1 MIILMIRASDSSPP
15 ARGRRLRNWVIIWI
29 RLIHPLLRGADSLC
43 LGLYACPCDS
53 SPPARGRHSF
63 VSGSLNSNR
72 FIPSCEGQTS
82 FSPFTVCSA
91 AIHPLLRG
99 ADSVHARERARKGD
113 SSPPARGRPNAN
125 KHFLYCYRF
134 IPSCEGQTLSVYA
147 AFSRLKHLVVQ
158 FAQILLSTRHTS
170 FPLHI
175 ICRKN
180 IFFAIFPNIFF
191 IFFQSSF
198 HIHHPRQFLC
208 LHLHSYLLCI
218 FVHL

>member
-29 RLIHPLLRGADSLC
+29 RL
-43 LGLYACPCDS
+43 DS
-53 SPPARGRHSF
+53 SPPARGRLYHC
-63 VSGSLNSNR
+63 G
-72 FIPSCEGQTS
+72 
-82 FSPFTVCSA
+82 
-91 AIHPLLRG
+91 LLYMPG
-99 ADSVHARERARKGD
+99 
-113 SSPPARGRPNAN
+113 
-125 KHFLYCYRF
+125 RF

-170 FPLHI
+170 FPLHDV

>member
-1 MIILMIRASDSSPP
+1 MSPKHPLLRGANVAGFVAGFVAFETSPP
-15 ARGRRLRNWVIIWI
+15 ARGRRIRSADLFLSWRN
-29 RLIHPLLRGADSLC
+29 
-43 LGLYACPCDS
+43 
-53 SPPARGRHSF
+53 
-63 VSGSLNSNR
+63 
-72 FIPSCEGQTS
+72 
-82 FSPFTVCSA
+82 
-91 AIHPLLRG
+91 
-99 ADSVHARERARKGD
+99 
-113 SSPPARGRPNAN
+113 
-125 KHFLYCYRF
+125 

-170 FPLHI
+170 FPLHDV

>member
-1 MIILMIRASDSSPP
+1 MLYQMKLQQNMINPLLRGAVSDERFKIECRIDSSPP
-15 ARGRRLRNWVIIWI
+15 ARGRLRF
-29 RLIHPLLRGADSLC
+29 LLPV
-43 LGLYACPCDS
+43 GL
-53 SPPARGRHSF
+53 R
-63 VSGSLNSNR
+63 
-72 FIPSCEGQTS
+72 
-82 FSPFTVCSA
+82 
-91 AIHPLLRG
+91 
-99 ADSVHARERARKGD
+99 
-113 SSPPARGRPNAN
+113 
-125 KHFLYCYRF
+125 YRF

-170 FPLHI
+170 FPLHDV

>member
-1 MIILMIRASDSSPP
+1 MD
-15 ARGRRLRNWVIIWI
+15 
-29 RLIHPLLRGADSLC
+29 
-43 LGLYACPCDS
+43 
-53 SPPARGRHSF
+53 F
-63 VSGSLNSNR
+63 
-72 FIPSCEGQTS
+72 
-82 FSPFTVCSA
+82 

-99 ADSVHARERARKGD
+99 ADQAPISLITAEGD
-113 SSPPARGRPNAN
+113 SSPPARGRLVPFRYV
-125 KHFLYCYRF
+125 HVVERF

-170 FPLHI
+170 FPLHDV

>member
-1 MIILMIRASDSSPP
+1 MSEIIDNRA
-15 ARGRRLRNWVIIWI
+15 R
-29 RLIHPLLRGADSLC
+29 
-43 LGLYACPCDS
+43 
-53 SPPARGRHSF
+53 
-63 VSGSLNSNR
+63 
-72 FIPSCEGQTS
+72 
-82 FSPFTVCSA
+82 

-99 ADSVHARERARKGD
+99 ADSMVGKFRKRMND
-113 SSPPARGRPNAN
+113 SSPPARGRHPVQQSQR
-125 KHFLYCYRF
+125 KPFRF
-134 IPSCEGQTLSVYA
+134 IHSCEGQTLSVYA

-170 FPLHI
+170 FPLHDV